1 MYLDP
6 ARAKSHADRLVANLP
21 SHILMNSFSSYQL
34 VQMVAI
40 NLFSLYHA
48 KRKLNNTGMGTVE
61 TKKGSANGN
70 ADSVTDSRK
79 AKEMTEENLKN
90 SFDLLFE
97 LTRMLRINFNR

>member
-1 MYLDP
+1 
-6 ARAKSHADRLVANLP
+6 
-21 SHILMNSFSSYQL
+21 
-34 VQMVAI
+34 MVAI

-48 KRKLNNTGMGTVE
+48 KRKLNSTGMTSE

-70 ADSVTDSRK
+70 ADSTTDSRK

-97 LTRMLRINFNR
+97 LTRMLTIDFNR